1 MCLFCSTICFKK
13 LSPVIDTESHGR
25 GDIYMRERGTEKI
38 DITKNKTRQ
47 VPGSS
52 DRDILRLLANCFL

>member
-38 DITKNKTRQ
+38 DITKYRSINQTSTWFQ
-47 VPGSS
+47 
-52 DRDILRLLANCFL
+52 